1 MSKIKRLKECTFDY
15 NHIINLLGQLT
26 YTPAIS
32 DTDFKRIITS
42 LPDNIEIFVY
52 TVDEIPIGM
61 ATILVEQKI
70 IHGGKCVGHIED
82 VVVDKQHRG
91 KGIAKT
97 LLQHCIT
104 HGKNSNCYKIILD
117 CGPDMISYYETCGF
131 SSKNIGMAH
140 YFT

>member
-1 MSKIKRLKECTFDY
+1 MSKIKRLKEYTFNS

-32 DTDFKRIITS
+32 DTDFKGIVNS

-52 TVDEIPIGM
+52 TIDEIPIGM

-97 LLQHCIT
+97 LLQHCIAY
-104 HGKNSNCYKIILD
+104 GKNNNCYKVILD
-117 CGPDMISYYETCGF
+117 CGPDMISYYENCGF